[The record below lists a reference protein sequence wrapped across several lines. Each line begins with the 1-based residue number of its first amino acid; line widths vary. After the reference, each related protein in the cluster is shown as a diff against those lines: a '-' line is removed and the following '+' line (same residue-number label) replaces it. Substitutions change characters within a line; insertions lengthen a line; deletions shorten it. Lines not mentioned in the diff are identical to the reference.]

1 MTLPAQIWISAL
13 CSLGMMS
20 VAPQAL
26 SQSKT
31 QSQPQS
37 KPQYNPLA
45 PGYFKTHKFEL
56 EDYDRRYKLYTPQ
69 NARNLDGPRP
79 LILVIHGGG
88 GTDRSMIKL
97 DNGKWQSLADQYGFY
112 IAYPNAVDKLWDL
125 GKGVISE
132 GLENRVD
139 DLAYFEYVMDDIA
152 SKKNI
157 DTNRIFAQGISRGGQ
172 ASFLLAC
179 NRPERIRAIMAVTMS
194 VRHVMEEDCRS
205 GPPIGIAIMNGT
217 NDPLVPYEGG
227 DITVFRKK
235 RGLVLSTDKTIELWR
250 ARNGCRDTAPTTS
263 FIDKPGDK
271 TSVNIFEWTDC
282 SGAPVKLYRV
292 NNGGHTWP
300 SGRQYLPVRRV
311 GETSRDIDASEEGWK
326 FFSQFK

>member
-139 DLAYFEYVMDDIA
+139 DL
-152 SKKNI
+152 
-157 DTNRIFAQGISRGGQ
+157 
-172 ASFLLAC
+172 
-179 NRPERIRAIMAVTMS
+179 
-194 VRHVMEEDCRS
+194 
-205 GPPIGIAIMNGT
+205 
-217 NDPLVPYEGG
+217 
-227 DITVFRKK
+227 
-235 RGLVLSTDKTIELWR
+235 
-250 ARNGCRDTAPTTS
+250 
-263 FIDKPGDK
+263 
-271 TSVNIFEWTDC
+271 
-282 SGAPVKLYRV
+282 
-292 NNGGHTWP
+292 
-300 SGRQYLPVRRV
+300 
-311 GETSRDIDASEEGWK
+311 
-326 FFSQFK
+326 